1 MSDTT
6 EASKQPYQQAGTT
19 DADKQF
25 NQGIEK
31 HMTRN
36 SELHTLTTGL
46 TDLDE
51 LLGGGLQPGQ
61 LVLVDGPPC
70 IGKTGLGVG
79 IALANAKE
87 GVATAYHSL
96 EMSAA
101 QLGTRLVA
109 SVSGV
114 DLSRIKSARLSDD
127 EVSRFQAAAVQL
139 SPMPMWFVDP
149 TRRTVAQL
157 TRDACKLKRE
167 RGLSLL
173 VVDHLHLIAEEGASL
188 ALSLEMA
195 ISRLKRLAV
204 ELDIC
209 IVLMGHLHKRP
220 AQLHAFFHPHLN
232 DLRYQSAI
240 EHYPD
245 VVLLLHRPGY
255 YDPTVDQTWA
265 NIVVA
270 KHRTEKTG
278 VVSVAWQSA
287 CARFV
292 DAPPPRFTSPHQCYA
307 EAAY

>member
-6 EASKQPYQQAGTT
+6 AASKQPYQQAGTT

-25 NQGIEK
+25 TQGIEK
-31 HMTRN
+31 RMTRN
-36 SELHTLTTGL
+36 NELHTLTTGL
-46 TDLDE
+46 TDLDA

-61 LVLVDGPPC
+61 LVLVDGPPG

-79 IALANAKE
+79 IALANAQA

-96 EMSAA
+96 ERSAA
-101 QLGTRLVA
+101 QLGARFVA
-109 SVSGV
+109 SASGV
-114 DLSRIKSARLSDD
+114 SLSQIKSARLSD
-127 EVSRFQAAAVQL
+127 EELSRYLAAAEQL
-139 SPMPMWFVDP
+139 SPMPMWFVDR

-173 VVDHLHLIAEEGASL
+173 VVDHLHLIAEDGAGL

-220 AQLHAFFHPHLN
+220 AQLDAYSLPSLT
-232 DLRYQSAI
+232 DLRYLSVI

-245 VVLLLHRPGY
+245 VVLLLHRSGY
-255 YDPTVDQTWA
+255 YDPTVDQTA
-265 NIVVA
+265 ADIVLA
-270 KHRTEKTG
+270 KHRMGKTG
-278 VVSVAWQSA
+278 VVLAAWQSA

-292 DAPPPRFTSPHQCYA
+292 DASPAHYTSPDQRYA
-307 EAAY
+307 ESAY